1 MPTTYNIVDIG
12 TKKLSRRRLFAV
24 MGELGMVE
32 AETGRAMGQEEL
44 EDLRLRHTNSRDVS
58 KLAKTTFRLTAVL
71 GLEPTGSNAQDE
83 QGQCEAPSNNH
94 DNEMMWIWF
103 SIFLLAVAWI
113 GVAVENYG
121 SKDAAQRAAAS

>member
-1 MPTTYNIVDIG
+1 
-12 TKKLSRRRLFAV
+12 
-24 MGELGMVE
+24 
-32 AETGRAMGQEEL
+32 MGQVEL

-103 SIFLLAVAWI
+103 SILLAVAWI